1 MHLSVKS
8 GDPYGHTFSLYPH
21 CAGIVERH
29 TKGNGLPW
37 HFSEIRLA
45 AAPPWKEHRICAGVA
60 AVFHLRC
67 DGHDHRGTDYSKGGG
82 GTMLEFNNMSIHY
95 GGEH

>member
-45 AAPPWKEHRICAGVA
+45 AAHPGKNIEYVLVLLLYSTFGVMDMTIVVLITA
-60 AVFHLRC
+60 
-67 DGHDHRGTDYSKGGG
+67 KGAEG
-82 GTMLEFNNMSIHY
+82 LCSNSIT
-95 GGEH
+95 